1 MAKINSNYLLLPNSY
16 LFAEIARKVNA
27 YMQANPK
34 ADIIKMG
41 IGDVTMPL
49 TPAITKAMEKAV
61 KEMGNKETFRGY
73 GPEQGYDFLIDAV
86 IKGEYKSRNIDI
98 SHDEIFISDGSKCDV
113 ANIQEI
119 FDINSTIAIADPVY
133 PVYLDS
139 NVMAGRSGAL
149 NNNGY
154 FEKIIY
160 MPSTKENNFKPS
172 FPSRHADLIYI
183 CSPNN
188 PTGAALTKEELK
200 AWVDYALENN
210 SIILYDS
217 AYSAYIQEE
226 NVCGSIYEI
235 SEARK
240 CAIEFKSFSK
250 TAGFTGIR
258 CAFTVVPKELY
269 AFDDKGNKIELNR
282 LWNRRQTTKFNGVS
296 YVTQRAAEAVYSIE
310 GMKETK
316 EVISYYMDNAKI
328 ILDGLKQAG
337 FEAYGGV
344 NAPYIWWKI
353 PNNIK
358 SFDFL
363 DILLNKYQI
372 VGTPGSGFG
381 PSGEGYFRLTAFG
394 NKEKTK
400 EAMQRIIKGGF

>member
-1 MAKINSNYLLLPNSY
+1 
-16 LFAEIARKVNA
+16 
-27 YMQANPK
+27 MQANPK

-61 KEMGNKETFRGY
+61 KEMGEKDTFRGY

-98 SHDEIFISDGSKCDV
+98 SHDEVFISDGSKCDV

-200 AWVDYALENN
+200 AWVDYAIENN

-235 SEARK
+235 PNARK

-258 CAFTVVPKELY
+258 CAFTVVPKDLQ
-269 AFDDKGNKIELNR
+269 AFDDNGNKIELNK

-344 NAPYIWWKI
+344 NAPYIWWKL
-353 PNNIK
+353 PDNIK

>member
-16 LFAEIARKVNA
+16 LFAEIARKVKA
-27 YMQANPK
+27 YQEANPK
-34 ADIIKMG
+34 ADIIRMG
-41 IGDVTMPL
+41 IGDVTRPL
-49 TPAITKAMEKAV
+49 TPSIVKAMEKAAE
-61 KEMGNKETFRGY
+61 EMEHAETFRGY
-73 GPEQGYDFLIDAV
+73 GPEQGYDFLINAV
-86 IKGEYKSRNIDI
+86 INGEYKSRNINI
-98 SHDEIFISDGSKCDV
+98 EPDEIFISDGSKCDV

-119 FDINSTIAIADPVY
+119 FDINSNVTIAEPVY

-139 NVMAGRSGAL
+139 NVMAGRSGKL
-149 NNNGY
+149 NDNGY

-160 MPSTKENNFKPS
+160 MPSTKENNFKPE
-172 FPSRHADLIYI
+172 FPAQHADLIYI

-188 PTGAALTKEELK
+188 PTGTALTKEDLK
-200 AWVDYALENN
+200 AWVDYALKNN

-235 SEARK
+235 PDAK
-240 CAIEFKSFSK
+240 KVAIEFKSFSK

-258 CAFTVVPKELY
+258 CAFTVVPKELE
-269 AFDDKGNKIELNR
+269 AFDDMGNKVALNK

-296 YVTQRAAEAVYSIE
+296 YVTQRAAEAVYSE
-310 GMKETK
+310 QGMKETK
-316 EVISYYMDNAKI
+316 EVIKYYMDNAKI
-328 ILDGLKQAG
+328 ILEGLKSAG
-337 FEAYGGV
+337 FEVYGGV

-353 PNNIK
+353 PSGIK

-363 DILLNKYQI
+363 DILLEKYQI

-381 PSGEGYFRLTAFG
+381 PCGEGYFRLTAFG
-394 NKEKTK
+394 NQEKTK
-400 EAMQRIIKGGF
+400 EAMQRISKGSF

>member
-49 TPAITKAMEKAV
+49 TSAVTCAMEKAA

-188 PTGAALTKEELK
+188 PTGAALTKDELK

-235 SEARK
+235 SEACK

-269 AFDDKGNKIELNR
+269 AFDDKGNKVELNR

>member
-61 KEMGNKETFRGY
+61 KEMGEKDTFRGY

-98 SHDEIFISDGSKCDV
+98 SHDEVFISDGSKCDV

-258 CAFTVVPKELY
+258 CAFTVVPKDLQ
-269 AFDDKGNKIELNR
+269 AFDDNGNKIELNK

-344 NAPYIWWKI
+344 NAPYIWWKL
-353 PNNIK
+353 PDNIK

>member
-61 KEMGNKETFRGY
+61 KEMGEKDTFRGY

-98 SHDEIFISDGSKCDV
+98 SHDEVFISDGSKCDV

-200 AWVDYALENN
+200 AWVDYAIENN

-235 SEARK
+235 PNARK

-258 CAFTVVPKELY
+258 CAFTVVPKDLQ
-269 AFDDKGNKIELNR
+269 AFDDNGNKIELNK

-316 EVISYYMDNAKI
+316 EVIGYYMDNAKI

-344 NAPYIWWKI
+344 NAPYIWWKL
-353 PNNIK
+353 PDNIK

>member
-16 LFAEIARKVNA
+16 LFAEIARKIKA
-27 YMQANPK
+27 YQEANPK
-34 ADIIKMG
+34 ADIIRMG
-41 IGDVTMPL
+41 IGDVTRPL
-49 TPAITKAMEKAV
+49 TNAVVSAMEKAA
-61 KEMGNKETFRGY
+61 KEMAESSTFRGY
-73 GPEQGYDFLIDAV
+73 GPEQGYDFLINTV
-86 IKGEYKSRNIDI
+86 INGEYKSRNINI
-98 SHDEIFISDGSKCDV
+98 SPDEIFISDGSKCDV

-119 FDINSTIAIADPVY
+119 FDINSTVAIADPVY

-139 NVMAGRSGAL
+139 NVMAGRSGKL
-149 NNNGY
+149 NDKGY

-160 MPSTKENNFKPS
+160 MPSTKENNFKPA
-172 FPSRHADLIYI
+172 FPDRHADLIYI

-188 PTGAALTKEELK
+188 PTGTALTKAELK

-226 NVCGSIYEI
+226 DVCGSIYEI
-235 SEARK
+235 PDAK
-240 CAIEFKSFSK
+240 KVAIEFKSFSK

-269 AFDDKGNKIELNR
+269 AFDDMGNKVALNK

-296 YVTQRAAEAVYSIE
+296 YVTQRAAEAVYSEE

-316 EVISYYMDNAKI
+316 EVVKYYMNNAKI

-337 FEAYGGV
+337 FEVYGGV

-353 PNNIK
+353 PDGIK

-363 DILLNKYQI
+363 DILLEKYQI

-381 PSGEGYFRLTAFG
+381 PCGEGYFRLTAFG
-394 NKEKTK
+394 SQEKTK
-400 EAMQRIIKGGF
+400 EAMQRISQGSF

>member
-61 KEMGNKETFRGY
+61 KEMGEKDTFRGY

-98 SHDEIFISDGSKCDV
+98 SHDEVFISDGSKCDV

-235 SEARK
+235 NEARK

-269 AFDDKGNKIELNR
+269 AFDDNGNKVELNR

-344 NAPYIWWKI
+344 NAPYIWWKL
-353 PNNIK
+353 PDNIK

>member
-49 TPAITKAMEKAV
+49 TPAVTCAMEKAV
-61 KEMGNKETFRGY
+61 KEMGEKASFRGY
-73 GPEQGYDFLIDAV
+73 GPEQGYDFLIEAV

-98 SHDEIFISDGSKCDV
+98 SKDEIFISDGSKCDV

-149 NNNGY
+149 NSDGY

-160 MPSTKENNFKPS
+160 MPSTKENNFKPD
-172 FPSRHADLIYI
+172 FPKRHADLIYI

-269 AFDDKGNKIELNR
+269 AFDDKGNKVELNK

>member
-61 KEMGNKETFRGY
+61 KEMGEKDTFRGY

-98 SHDEIFISDGSKCDV
+98 SHDEVFISDGSKCDV

-160 MPSTKENNFKPS
+160 MPSTKDNNFKPS

-200 AWVDYALENN
+200 AWVDYAIENN

-235 SEARK
+235 PNARK

-258 CAFTVVPKELY
+258 CAFTVVPKDLQ
-269 AFDDKGNKIELNR
+269 AFDDNGNKIELNK

-344 NAPYIWWKI
+344 NAPYIWWKL
-353 PNNIK
+353 PDNIK

>member
-16 LFAEIARKVNA
+16 LFAEIAKKIKA
-27 YMQANPK
+27 YQEANPK
-34 ADIIKMG
+34 ADIIRMG
-41 IGDVTMPL
+41 IGDVTRPL
-49 TPAITKAMEKAV
+49 TNAVVKAMEKAV
-61 KEMGNKETFRGY
+61 KEMAESSTFRGY
-73 GPEQGYDFLIDAV
+73 GPEQGYDFLINAV
-86 IKGEYKSRNIDI
+86 INGEYIDI
-98 SHDEIFISDGSKCDV
+98 SPDEVFISDGSKSDA

-119 FDINSTIAIADPVY
+119 FDINSTVAIADPVY

-139 NVMAGRSGAL
+139 NVMAGRSGRL
-149 NNNGY
+149 NDKGY

-160 MPSTKENNFKPS
+160 MPSHKENNFKPS
-172 FPSRHADLIYI
+172 FPDKHADLIYI

-188 PTGAALTKEELK
+188 PTGAALTKAELK

-226 NVCGSIYEI
+226 DICGSIYEI
-235 SEARK
+235 PDAK
-240 CAIEFKSFSK
+240 KVAVEFKSFSK

-269 AFDDKGNKIELNR
+269 AFDDMGNKAALNK

-296 YVTQRAAEAVYSIE
+296 YVTQRAAEAVYSE
-310 GMKETK
+310 KGMKETK
-316 EVISYYMDNAKI
+316 EVIKYYMNNAEI
-328 ILDGLKQAG
+328 ILNGLKRAG

-353 PNNIK
+353 PDGIK

-363 DILLNKYQI
+363 DILLEKYQI
-372 VGTPGSGFG
+372 AGTPGSGFG
-381 PSGEGYFRLTAFG
+381 PCGEGYFRLTAFG
-394 NKEKTK
+394 SQEKTK
-400 EAMQRIIKGGF
+400 EAMQRISQGSF

>member
-61 KEMGNKETFRGY
+61 KEMGEKDTFRGY

-98 SHDEIFISDGSKCDV
+98 SHDEVFISDGSKCDV

-200 AWVDYALENN
+200 AWVDYAIENN

-235 SEARK
+235 PNARK

-258 CAFTVVPKELY
+258 CAFTVVPKDLQ
-269 AFDDKGNKIELNR
+269 AFDDNGNKIELNK
-282 LWNRRQTTKFNGVS
+282 LWNRRQTTKFK
-296 YVTQRAAEAVYSIE
+296 AVYSIE

-344 NAPYIWWKI
+344 NAPYIWWKL
-353 PNNIK
+353 PDNIK

>member
-61 KEMGNKETFRGY
+61 KEMGEKDTFRGY

-98 SHDEIFISDGSKCDV
+98 SHDEVFISDGSKCDV

-200 AWVDYALENN
+200 AWVDYAIENN

-235 SEARK
+235 PNARK

-258 CAFTVVPKELY
+258 CAFTVVPKDLQ
-269 AFDDKGNKIELNR
+269 AFDDNGNKIELNK

-344 NAPYIWWKI
+344 NAPYIWWKL
-353 PNNIK
+353 PDNIK

-363 DILLNKYQI
+363 DIHLNKYQI

>member
-61 KEMGNKETFRGY
+61 KEMGEKDTFRGY

-98 SHDEIFISDGSKCDV
+98 SHDEVFISDGSKCDV

-200 AWVDYALENN
+200 TWVDYAIENN

-235 SEARK
+235 PNARK

-258 CAFTVVPKELY
+258 CAFTVVPKDLQ
-269 AFDDKGNKIELNR
+269 AFDDNGNKIELNK

-344 NAPYIWWKI
+344 NAPYIWWKL
-353 PNNIK
+353 PDNIK

>member
-49 TPAITKAMEKAV
+49 TPAITKAMEKAA
-61 KEMGNKETFRGY
+61 KEMGEKETFRGY
-73 GPEQGYDFLIDAV
+73 GPEQGYDFLINAV
-86 IKGEYKSRNIDI
+86 IDGEYKSRNIDI
-98 SHDEIFISDGSKCDV
+98 SADEIFISDGSKCDV

-149 NNNGY
+149 NNEGY

-160 MPSTKENNFKPS
+160 MPSTKENNFKPD
-172 FPSRHADLIYI
+172 FPKSHVDLIYI

-188 PTGAALTKEELK
+188 PTGAALTLEELK
-200 AWVDYALENN
+200 AWVNYAIENN

-235 SEARK
+235 PEAHK

-258 CAFTVVPKELY
+258 CAFTVVPKELQ
-269 AFDDKGNKIELNR
+269 AFDDNGNKVNVNK
-282 LWNRRQTTKFNGVS
+282 LWLRRQTTKFNGVS
-296 YVTQRAAEAVYSIE
+296 YITQRAAEAVYSKE

-316 EVISYYMDNAKI
+316 EVINYYMDNAKI

-344 NAPYIWWKI
+344 NAPYIWWKL
-353 PNNIK
+353 PDNIK

>member
-61 KEMGNKETFRGY
+61 KEMGEKDTFRGY

-98 SHDEIFISDGSKCDV
+98 SHDEVFISDGSKCDV

-200 AWVDYALENN
+200 AWVDYAIENN

-258 CAFTVVPKELY
+258 CAFTVVPKDLQ
-269 AFDDKGNKIELNR
+269 AFDDNGNKIELNK

-296 YVTQRAAEAVYSIE
+296 YVTQRAAEAVYSDE

-344 NAPYIWWKI
+344 NAPYIWWKL
-353 PNNIK
+353 PDNIK

>member
-61 KEMGNKETFRGY
+61 KEMGEKDTFRGY

-98 SHDEIFISDGSKCDV
+98 SHDEVFISDGSKCDV

-258 CAFTVVPKELY
+258 CAFTVVPKDLQ
-269 AFDDKGNKIELNR
+269 AFDDNGNKIELNK

-316 EVISYYMDNAKI
+316 EVISYYKKKKKI

-344 NAPYIWWKI
+344 NAPYIWWKL
-353 PNNIK
+353 PDNIK

>member
-61 KEMGNKETFRGY
+61 KEMGEKDTFRGY

-98 SHDEIFISDGSKCDV
+98 SHDEVFISDGSKCDV

-200 AWVDYALENN
+200 AWVDYAIENN

-235 SEARK
+235 PNARK

-258 CAFTVVPKELY
+258 CAFTVVPKDLQ
-269 AFDDKGNKIELNR
+269 AFDDNGNKIELNK

-296 YVTQRAAEAVYSIE
+296 YVTQRARHERN
-310 GMKETK
+310 KR
-316 EVISYYMDNAKI
+316 SYK
-328 ILDGLKQAG
+328 LL
-337 FEAYGGV
+337 YG
-344 NAPYIWWKI
+344 
-353 PNNIK
+353 
-358 SFDFL
+358 
-363 DILLNKYQI
+363 
-372 VGTPGSGFG
+372 
-381 PSGEGYFRLTAFG
+381 
-394 NKEKTK
+394 
-400 EAMQRIIKGGF
+400 

>member
-16 LFAEIARKVNA
+16 LFADIANKVKA
-27 YMQANPK
+27 YKAANPN
-34 ADIIKMG
+34 ANIIKMG
-41 IGDVTMPL
+41 IGDVTLPL
-49 TPAITKAMEKAV
+49 TNAVINAMEKAV
-61 KEMGNKETFRGY
+61 KEMAYNATFKGY
-73 GPEQGYDFLIDAV
+73 GPEQGYDFLINA
-86 IKGEYKSRNIDI
+86 IINGEYKSRNIDI
-98 SHDEIFISDGSKCDV
+98 LPEEIFISDGSKCDV

-119 FDINSTIAIADPVY
+119 FDINSKIAIADPVY

-139 NVMAGRSGAL
+139 NVMAGRSGKL
-149 NNNGY
+149 NDNGY

-160 MPSTKENNFKPS
+160 MPSIKENNFKPEL
-172 FPSRHADLIYI
+172 PTQHADLIYI

-188 PTGAALTKEELK
+188 PTGAALTKAELK
-200 AWVDYALENN
+200 QWVDYALEHK

-217 AYSAYIQEE
+217 AYSAYIQEKDI
-226 NVCGSIYEI
+226 CGSIYEI
-235 SEARK
+235 PEAK
-240 CAIEFKSFSK
+240 KVAIEFKSFSK

-269 AFDDKGNKIELNR
+269 AYDNTNKISLNK

-296 YVTQRAAEAVYSIE
+296 YVTQRAAEAVYSIQ

-316 EVISYYMDNAKI
+316 NIIKYYMNNAKI
-328 ILDGLKQAG
+328 ILNGLKKAG
-337 FEAYGGV
+337 FEVYGGI

-353 PNNIK
+353 PDGIN

-363 DILLNKYQI
+363 DILLEKYQI

-381 PSGEGYFRLTAFG
+381 PCGQGYFRLTAF
-394 NKEKTK
+394 NSQEKTK
-400 EAMQRIIKGGF
+400 EAMQRISQGSF